1 MKARLFARGLLVS
14 FVLSGLVSCGGGAGG
29 GLAGGGIG
37 GTGVSQGPVTGF
49 GSVFVNGIEFA
60 TERAEIEVEGQTSG
74 ITQADLGVGM
84 VVRVEW
90 EKDASGKYTA
100 KRIKYADDVQGPVEG
115 ITIIPAVP
123 SGTFTVLGQTIK
135 VDALTVFSGT
145 TEFAGLAGG
154 QIVEVS
160 GLREANGE
168 IRATRVEVKT
178 GTTEVELKGVVSSLN
193 NPPGTFTIGATT
205 VNYSGLPGGVLP
217 SVVISGVCVEVK
229 GTANGSGITA
239 TSIEIDDSCS
249 LGGIK
254 NGEEVEIEG
263 FVTGLPGDTFSVNGV
278 AVSVASLPDSGYE
291 NGIKTNLANNVRV
304 EVEGKITN
312 GVLLA
317 QKVKFKLGGDDG
329 ASGGGSGGGGSGGS
343 GIVFGEAKGQ
353 VTSVVPPN
361 TLSVLDGT
369 QPVTVTVNNDTL
381 FEDGIQRNLGN
392 VNTSSS
398 LKINFYTKDGTNI
411 ATKVELENGG

>member
-1 MKARLFARGLLVS
+1 
-14 FVLSGLVSCGGGAGG
+14 
-29 GLAGGGIG
+29 
-37 GTGVSQGPVTGF
+37 
-49 GSVFVNGIEFA
+49 
-60 TERAEIEVEGQTSG
+60 
-74 ITQADLGVGM
+74 M

-249 LGGIK
+249 LSGAK
-254 NGEEVEIEG
+254 NGEEVETEG
-263 FVTGLPGDTFSVNGV
+263 FVTGLPGDTFNVNGV
-278 AVSVASLPDSGYE
+278 AVSVASMPDSGYE
-291 NGIKTNLANNVRV
+291 NGTKTNLVNNVRV

-312 GVLLA
+312 GVLIA

-329 ASGGGSGGGGSGGS
+329 ASGDGSGGGGSGL
-343 GIVFGEAKGQ
+343 VFGEAKGQ
-353 VTSVVPPN
+353 VTSVVRPN
-361 TLSVLDGT
+361 ALSVLDGT
-369 QPVTVTVNNDTL
+369 QTVTVTVNNDTL
-381 FEDGIQRNLGN
+381 FEDGIQRSLGN
-392 VNTSSS
+392 VIPLKDS
-398 LKINFYTKDGTNI
+398 LKIKFYTKDSTNI
-411 ATKVELENGG
+411 AIKIEREDDD